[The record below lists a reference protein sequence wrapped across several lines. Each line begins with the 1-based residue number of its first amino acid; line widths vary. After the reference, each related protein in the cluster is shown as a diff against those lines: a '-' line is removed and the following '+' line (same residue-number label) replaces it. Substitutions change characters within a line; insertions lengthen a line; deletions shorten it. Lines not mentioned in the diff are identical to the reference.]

1 MYTATRRSVWPL
13 LGQTSGSW
21 PLTAIAPASRVQDG
35 GLCVPGAATVRGL
48 PLCTEQRPETA
59 WSTGRGHAKVAAVD
73 FRRRRPASQALD
85 WVERVA
91 GARVV
96 AWRRMTGGIASVL
109 HRLTIDHGSYGDVL
123 VLRQYE
129 PGVLALYDRDTA
141 ALVREEAA
149 ALRAVHAAGLPAPE
163 LVAADADDR
172 ESGGHPAVLMTRLP
186 GRPDVTPADPEGWLS
201 QIAAMAVRIHDG
213 QVAARPFEA
222 RIDAAAF
229 ITDGWRQRTRSLIP
243 ASAGTPVT
251 PASATRP
258 AVWEAAF
265 AILRQQAPE
274 PATCFIHR
282 DFQLFNLLWRRGRL
296 TGVLDW
302 TRSCTG
308 PADFDA
314 GHCRLNLAAL
324 LGADW
329 AERLRLA
336 YEAEAGRAVDP
347 WWDLYALTAYSDEWR
362 QFIPVQVAGRA
373 PVDTAGMTS
382 RVEDLLEAILGR
394 L

>member
-1 MYTATRRSVWPL
+1 
-13 LGQTSGSW
+13 
-21 PLTAIAPASRVQDG
+21 
-35 GLCVPGAATVRGL
+35 
-48 PLCTEQRPETA
+48 
-59 WSTGRGHAKVAAVD
+59 VD
-73 FRRRRPASQALD
+73 FRRRRPSSQTLD

-96 AWRRMTGGIASVL
+96 AWRRMTGGIASVV
-109 HRLTIDHGSYGDVL
+109 HRLTIDHGSYRDVL

-129 PGVLALYDRDTA
+129 HTDSDMAERFAQAGAAGRA
-141 ALVREEAA
+141 ALVRHEAA
-149 ALRAVHAAGLPAPE
+149 TLRAVHDAGLPAPE
-163 LVAADADDR
+163 PIAADADGR
-172 ESGGHPAVLMTRLP
+172 ESDGHPAILMTRLP
-186 GRPDVTPADPEGWLS
+186 GRLDVTPADPEGWLR
-201 QIAAMAVRIHDG
+201 QIAAMAVRIHDV
-213 QVAARPFEA
+213 QVAAGPFEA

-229 ITDGWRQRTRSLIP
+229 TTNGWRQRTRSLIP
-243 ASAGTPVT
+243 TSAGTPVI

-265 AILRQQAPE
+265 GILRQQAPE

-296 TGVLDW
+296 TGVVDW

-308 PADFDA
+308 PADFDT
-314 GHCRLNLAAL
+314 GHCRLNLAVMF
-324 LGADW
+324 GADW

-336 YEAEAGRAVDP
+336 YEAEAGRAIDP
-347 WWDLYALTAYSDEWR
+347 WWDLYAVTAYSDEWR
-362 QFIPVQVAGRA
+362 RFIPVQVADRA

-382 RVEDLLEAILGR
+382 RVEDLLEATLGR